1 MVRRQISVT
10 KSSIDVLW
18 VHIDMN
24 TLKIAGSSP
33 VWVVF
38 LVLFL
43 FVGSALGLLFAT
55 LLDEVLLF
63 WCWHTYTCWFKG

>member
-38 LVLFL
+38 FLLFS
-43 FVGSALGLLFAT
+43 GSAF
-55 LLDEVLLF
+55 
-63 WCWHTYTCWFKG
+63 